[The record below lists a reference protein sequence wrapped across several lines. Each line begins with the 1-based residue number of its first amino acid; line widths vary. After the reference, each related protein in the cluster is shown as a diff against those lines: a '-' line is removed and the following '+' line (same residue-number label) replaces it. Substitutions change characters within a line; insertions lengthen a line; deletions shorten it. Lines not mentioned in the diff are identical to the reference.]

1 MPVSEIESSSPPGVG
16 DPDQG
21 FGIYL
26 HWPFCTSK
34 CPYCDFNSH
43 VRGNIDQAGWRD
55 ALLSELTHFAG
66 ELPAR
71 KVTSIF
77 FGGGTPSLMPAR
89 TVAAI
94 LDRIAALWPLA
105 DDAEITL
112 EANPTSVEAARFE
125 AYRRAGVNRLS
136 LGMQAL
142 DDEALRILG
151 RNHTVAEALAAL
163 DLAQRHFPR
172 FSFDLM
178 YARSAQGTSDWSRE
192 LGRAL
197 GLAGGHLSLY
207 QLTPE
212 PGTPFHSLWRRGRV
226 DLPDA
231 DKAAALYDL
240 TQELCCG
247 AGYERYEISN
257 HARAGHRS
265 RHNLNYWRYG
275 EYLGVGPGAHGRLRD
290 RGNGTVRAVRQ
301 IRAPEAWLAAVQVRG
316 HATEHS
322 RVLDERERAVEMML
336 LGFRLS
342 DGLSRARFVSEVG
355 APPEDFVA
363 PGKLSALAREGFLDV
378 GSEAITVTPRG
389 MPVLDSILGT
399 LLAGVN

>member
-1 MPVSEIESSSPPGVG
+1 MPVSRIESSSPRGVG
-16 DPDQG
+16 DADQG
-21 FGIYL
+21 FGIYV
-26 HWPFCTSK
+26 HWPFCKSK

-43 VRGNIDQAGWRD
+43 VRGDIDQAAWRD
-55 ALLSELTHFAG
+55 ALLSELAHFAG
-66 ELPAR
+66 GLPAR
-71 KVTSIF
+71 QVTSIF
-77 FGGGTPSLMPAR
+77 FGGGTPSLMPAG

-94 LDRIAALWPLA
+94 LDRVAALWPLA

-125 AYRRAGVNRLS
+125 AYRNAGVNRLS

-163 DLAQRHFPR
+163 ELAQKHFPR

-178 YARSAQGTSDWSRE
+178 YARPAQGMGDWSRE

-197 GLAGGHLSLY
+197 ELAGGHLSLY

-231 DKAAALYDL
+231 DRAAALYDL
-240 TQELCCG
+240 TQMLCSA

-290 RGNGTVRAVRQ
+290 RDHGTVRAVRQ
-301 IRAPEAWLAAVQVRG
+301 IRAPEAWLAAVQARG

-322 RVLDERERAVEMML
+322 RVLDRRERAVEMML
-336 LGFRLS
+336 LGLRLS

-355 APPEDFVA
+355 APPDEFVA
-363 PGKLSALAREGFLDV
+363 PGKLSALAREGFLTV
-378 GSEAITVTPRG
+378 GSGAIAVTPKG

-399 LLAGVN
+399 LLAGAS